1 MFLLVES
8 TRSALGAINAHRFRA
23 FLTSLGIIVGVGSII
38 TLIAVINGLSAKV
51 GELFQGLGTNN
62 LAVTA
67 FTSPEKQLRG
77 QFARLVEDDLTLLR
91 NRVTGVSAIT
101 PVLFAQRNPGGT
113 TYIAYGARDGYT
125 RVIGTTHDYAR
136 LSQLK
141 AVRGRF
147 LIFSDDL
154 SRRRVGVIGESVRQR
169 LQLPEDPV
177 GEFVSIGG
185 EWIKIVGLMEPK
197 GDAFG
202 FDQDDYILLPYS
214 TMQAIIGNQ
223 NETSMQILLNV
234 ENAAASGE
242 VREHVRR
249 LLRMSH
255 RLAPGE
261 EDDFKIQSP
270 EQLLVE
276 FNNFINLVTR
286 FTIGVVSISLLV
298 GGIGIMNI
306 MLVTVKERT
315 REIGVCIAI
324 GAKRHH
330 ILLQFLLEA
339 LILCVAGGVVGILLG
354 YGVGVGVAHLLGF
367 PLSAIP
373 LWAIGVSFMFSVLVG
388 VAFGILPAAKA
399 ANLDPIEALR
409 YE

>member
-1 MFLLVES
+1 MFLLLES
-8 TRSALGAINAHRFRA
+8 ARSALGSINAHRFRA

-38 TLIAVINGLSAKV
+38 TLVAVINGLSAKV
-51 GELFQGLGTNN
+51 GELFQGLGSNN

-67 FTSPEKQLRG
+67 FTSPEKLLRG
-77 QFARLVEDDLTLLR
+77 QFARLVEDDLILLR
-91 NRVTGVSAIT
+91 NRLTGVSAIT
-101 PVLFAQRNPGGT
+101 PVLFAQRNPSGT

-125 RVIGTTHDYAR
+125 RVIGTTHDYGR
-136 LSQLK
+136 LSQLE
-141 AVRGRF
+141 AVQGRF
-147 LIFSDDL
+147 LIYSDNV
-154 SRRRVGVIGESVRQR
+154 SRRRVGIIGESVRQR
-169 LQLPEDPV
+169 LQLPENPV
-177 GEFVSIGG
+177 GEYVSIGG
-185 EWIKIVGLMEPK
+185 EWIKVVGLMEPK

-202 FDQDDYILLPYS
+202 FDQDDYILLPYN

-234 ENAAASGE
+234 EDVAASGE
-242 VREHVRR
+242 IRERVQR
-249 LLRMSH
+249 LLRTSH

-276 FNNFINLVTR
+276 FNDFIDSVTR
-286 FTIGVVSISLLV
+286 FTIGIVSISLLV

-324 GAKRHH
+324 GAKRQH

-339 LILCVAGGVVGILLG
+339 LILCIAGGIVGILIG
-354 YGVGVGVAHLLGF
+354 YLIGAGVAQLLGF

-373 LWAIGVSFMFSVLVG
+373 LWSIVVSFAFAVFVG